1 MRLGLLTGGGDCPGL
16 NAFIRA
22 AVIHTVRTH
31 ESQILGF
38 CDGWKGLIEG
48 EVRELTLQGIA
59 GILPRGG
66 TVLGTSRV
74 DPIRL
79 AGGVDKVREAF
90 GLFELDGLIVCGGD
104 GTLGAACALSEAG
117 LPIIGVPKT
126 IDDDVPG
133 TDHAFGF
140 DTALNHVVRAVDA
153 LHSTAESHDR
163 VIVVEVMG
171 RTAGWIA
178 ASASIAGGADVA
190 VTPEDPMSVQDVAD
204 VVRMRRARGRM
215 FSLVVVAEGA
225 RFLPDPDGSVLQAPE
240 RLDAFGRPRF
250 GGIGELLAS
259 ELEARTGMETRT
271 VTLGYVQ
278 RGGSPTP
285 FDRLLA
291 SRMGLHA
298 VDLAA
303 QGSFGRMVSLKGLD
317 ITAVPLAVV
326 KQGPRLASEPLLA
339 AARVFYG

>member
-22 AVIHTVRTH
+22 AVIHTIRTH
-31 ESQILGF
+31 ESQIVGF
-38 CDGWKGLIEG
+38 RDGWKGLIEG
-48 EVRELTLQGIA
+48 EVSELTLQSIA

-79 AGGVDKVREAF
+79 AGGVDKVKEAF
-90 GLFELDGLIVCGGD
+90 RLFELDGLLVCGGD
-104 GTLGAACALSEAG
+104 GTLSAACSVAEAG
-117 LPIIGVPKT
+117 VPIIGIPKT

-140 DTALNHVVRAVDA
+140 DTALGHVVRAVDA

-171 RTAGWIA
+171 RTTGWIA
-178 ASASIAGGADVA
+178 ASAAIAGGADVA
-190 VTPEDPMSVQDVAD
+190 VTPEDPMSVQQVAD
-204 VVRMRRARGRM
+204 VIRMRRARGRM

-225 RFLPDPDGSVLQAPE
+225 RFLPDPDGSVLEATH
-240 RLDAFGRPRF
+240 RKDAFGRPRF
-250 GGIGELLAS
+250 GGVGEELARL
-259 ELEARTGMETRT
+259 LEARTGMETRT

-278 RGGSPTP
+278 RGGSPSP

-298 VDLAA
+298 VDLAVR
-303 QGSFGRMVSLKGLD
+303 GEYGRMVSLQGLEV
-317 ITAVPLAVV
+317 TSVPLSVV
-326 KQGPRLASEPLLA
+326 RQGPRLASPDLLA

>member
-22 AVIHTVRTH
+22 AVIHTIRTH
-31 ESQILGF
+31 ESQIVGF
-38 CDGWKGLIEG
+38 RDGWKGLIEG
-48 EVRELTLQGIA
+48 EVSELTLQSIA

-79 AGGVDKVREAF
+79 AGGVDKVKEAF
-90 GLFELDGLIVCGGD
+90 RLFELDGLLVCGGD
-104 GTLGAACALSEAG
+104 GTLSAACSVAEAG
-117 LPIIGVPKT
+117 VPIIGIPKT

-140 DTALNHVVRAVDA
+140 DTALGHVVRAVDA

-171 RTAGWIA
+171 RTTGWIA
-178 ASASIAGGADVA
+178 ASAAIAGGADVA
-190 VTPEDPMSVQDVAD
+190 VTPEDPMSVQQVAD
-204 VVRMRRARGRM
+204 VIRMRRARGRM

-225 RFLPDPDGSVLQAPE
+225 RFLPDPDGSVLQATN
-240 RLDAFGRPRF
+240 RTDAFGRPRF
-250 GGIGELLAS
+250 GGVGEELARL
-259 ELEARTGMETRT
+259 LEARTGMETRT

-278 RGGSPTP
+278 RGGSPSP

-298 VDLAA
+298 VDLAVR
-303 QGSFGRMVSLKGLD
+303 GEYGRMVSLQGLEV
-317 ITAVPLAVV
+317 TSVPLSVV
-326 KQGPRLASEPLLA
+326 RQGPRLASPDLLA

>member
-22 AVIHTVRTH
+22 AVIHTIRTH

-38 CDGWKGLIEG
+38 CDGWRGLLGG
-48 EVRELTLQGIA
+48 EVRELSLQGIA

-66 TVLGTSRV
+66 TILGTSRV
-74 DPIRL
+74 DPIRT
-79 AGGVDKVREAF
+79 AGGIDQVRDAF
-90 GLFELDGLIVCGGD
+90 RLFELDGLLVCGGD
-104 GTLGAACALSEAG
+104 GTLSAANALSEAG
-117 LPIIGVPKT
+117 LPIIGIPKT

-133 TDHAFGF
+133 TDHSFGF
-140 DTALNHVVRAVDA
+140 DTALTHVVRAVDA

-171 RTAGWIA
+171 RTTGWIA
-178 ASASIAGGADVA
+178 ASAAIAGGADVA
-190 VTPEDPMSVQDVAD
+190 VTPEDPMSVQQVVDVI
-204 VVRMRRARGRM
+204 RMRRARGRM
-215 FSLVVVAEGA
+215 FSLVVIAEGA
-225 RFLPDPDGSVLQAPE
+225 TFLPDPDGSVLQTPQK
-240 RLDAFGRPRF
+240 LDSLGRPRF
-250 GGIGELLAS
+250 GGIGEELARV
-259 ELEARTGMETRT
+259 LESRTGMEART

-285 FDRLLA
+285 YDRLLA

-298 VDLAA
+298 VDLAVR
-303 QGSFGRMVSLKGLD
+303 GEYGRMVSLKGLD
-317 ITAVPLAVV
+317 VTSVPLSVV
-326 KQGPRLASEPLLA
+326 CSGPRPASADLLA